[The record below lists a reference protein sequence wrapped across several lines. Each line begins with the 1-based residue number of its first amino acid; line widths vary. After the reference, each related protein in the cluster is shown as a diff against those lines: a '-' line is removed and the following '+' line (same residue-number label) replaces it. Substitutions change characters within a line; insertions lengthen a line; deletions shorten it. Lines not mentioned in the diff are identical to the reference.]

1 MSVDTYSVSL
11 SIQEGV
17 RHIENTQC
25 VSLCIGICCVYLFPF
40 VYNCSEKKKH
50 LKAVLFKRR
59 ETPSNPSFFS
69 MFIHNYQR
77 AAAVSGIYFC
87 LLAVVI
93 ESSGQHVLDPAK

>member
-1 MSVDTYSVSL
+1 MYISFL
-11 SIQEGV
+11 
-17 RHIENTQC
+17 
-25 VSLCIGICCVYLFPF
+25 LFTT
-40 VYNCSEKKKH
+40 VQKKKN

-59 ETPSNPSFFS
+59 ETPGNPSFFS

>member
-40 VYNCSEKKKH
+40 VYNCSEKKKTPQSSS
-50 LKAVLFKRR
+50 LQKKRDSKQPIIFQYVY
-59 ETPSNPSFFS
+59 T
-69 MFIHNYQR
+69 
-77 AAAVSGIYFC
+77 
-87 LLAVVI
+87 
-93 ESSGQHVLDPAK
+93 